1 MDYNY
6 KHTDFFGFDVE
17 YIIADNTRL
26 YRVSSLVNEVNKKHN
41 VRVSFIDF
49 IEFLRDKRI
58 KQIIHDLYRKS
69 CDSTIPLITFPQYG
83 NKYAIS
89 GVIKPEPHYSDYLI
103 CEELLFQFLLWLDPI
118 FVCDLYAYLKVTN
131 VMSKGV
137 ADHIESST
145 TVPSL
150 ICAIYTQE
158 LFGKYNASKLIDLLR
173 NYKDMVICE
182 DITPKTLSDVLYKYL
197 YGSIQWSGTGKNRIY
212 DLGGCKYYI
221 EDHYNVKTIKHAE

>member
-58 KQIIHDLYRKS
+58 KQIIHYLYRKS

-89 GVIKPEPHYSDYLI
+89 GVIKPELHYSDYLI
-103 CEELLFQFLLWLDPI
+103 CEELLFQFLLWLDPL
-118 FVCDLYAYLKVTN
+118 FVSDLYSRIIKIWLFVKILLLKLFLTFYANFFMEVFN
-131 VMSKGV
+131 GV
-137 ADHIESST
+137 
-145 TVPSL
+145 
-150 ICAIYTQE
+150 E
-158 LFGKYNASKLIDLLR
+158 LERKEYMILVVANTILKIITMLKLLNMLNNCM
-173 NYKDMVICE
+173 NYF
-182 DITPKTLSDVLYKYL
+182 TLS
-197 YGSIQWSGTGKNRIY
+197 
-212 DLGGCKYYI
+212 
-221 EDHYNVKTIKHAE
+221 KHALNFKKLSK